1 MSGLNNTW
9 RRLGNASMG
18 KGYKT
23 SGEAKREKAAKAQD
37 ALDKQYAGAEIPD
50 EEEIKR
56 NERRKMAKRQG
67 SRASTILT
75 NNDQL
80 G

>member
-1 MSGLNNTW
+1 MGGLSNTF
-9 RRLGNASMG
+9 RRLGNLSMG
-18 KGYKT
+18 RGYKT
-23 SGEAKREKAAKAQD
+23 SGEAKREKAAKAQTV
-37 ALDKQYAGAEIPD
+37 LDKIYTGADVPD
-50 EEEIKR
+50 PELLKR
-56 NERRKMAKRQG
+56 NERRKAAQRQG